1 MIRAIS
7 LKNGFSEVATDFTA
21 INAAIEGRSKLL
33 WIDIFAENHELKN
46 EEISV
51 LFDSF
56 KFHELS
62 IEDCL
67 FPQYQPKVEEFEE
80 YVFVAVHGIKT
91 KDCDCSDIEN
101 KIFELDIFL
110 GKDYIVT
117 VHTEPIPQIDLLFEK
132 AKLKPQVELKSI
144 DYLLYTMFDKI
155 YNSYEFIV
163 EKFNEKINTIEDAVL
178 ENPSRERMTEIFS
191 FKKQLLSLKK
201 VLEPQL
207 NVYTYFTRESNGFIS
222 KKYSAYFRDMLSN
235 YKRASQAIDSSNQ
248 IMGSLLEIYVSN
260 VTLKLNEIIKFL
272 TVIATIFL
280 PALLI
285 TSYFGMNVPFF
296 ERALFG
302 EENTWFFAFGI
313 IILSTALTYIF
324 IKRKKWF

>member
-1 MIRAIS
+1 MIRAIA
-7 LKNGFSEVATDFTA
+7 LKHGLSEVSTDFAA
-21 INAAIEGRSKLL
+21 INSAIESRSKLL
-33 WIDIFAENHELKN
+33 WIDIYAENHELKN
-46 EEISV
+46 EEISI

-67 FPQYQPKVEEFEE
+67 IPQYQPKVEEFEE

-91 KDCDCSDIEN
+91 NDRNCSDIEN

-117 VHTEPIPQIDLLFEK
+117 VHTEQIPQIDLLFEK

-163 EKFNEKINTIEDAVL
+163 ERFNEKINSVEDAVL
-178 ENPSRERMTEIFS
+178 ENPTQELMAEIFS

-248 IMGSLLEIYVSN
+248 IMGSLLEVYVSN
-260 VTLKLNEIIKFL
+260 VTLKLNEIMKFL
-272 TVIATIFL
+272 TIVATIFL
-280 PALLI
+280 PALLV
-285 TSYFGMNVPFF
+285 TSYFGMNVPFI
-296 ERALFG
+296 ERSILG
-302 EENTWFFAFGI
+302 EENTWFFAFGL
-313 IILSTALTYIF
+313 ILIFTIATYIY